1 MGRKWGL
8 RSCCW
13 VWKHFQGKS
22 KMPKCIVDYCHNYAG
37 MRKNYANVILHGFP
51 TTLDRIKTWLKSL
64 EQGGQVF
71 KNLDEMAA
79 KIHEGKKHD
88 SYRICSEHFS
98 QQCYMVNGDKKV
110 LNKNAV
116 PTILTPCVTEPC
128 CTRRPE
134 PLNRQPKEFMKRR
147 ATEGSSQYS
156 QEAKLFCK
164 DSPKSVKSGQELTGI
179 VLNLTLEII
188 YLLTGEDFALV
199 KKSQNLITESP
210 PHSPIH
216 EKNNMEKIIKL
227 TNKIIELLRGEVPI
241 RCQDVTIHFSMEEW
255 EYIEGHKDLYKDV
268 MVENDQNLPSSGL
281 SCEQIQSFQ
290 HISCSNR
297 GISKRNHANQKSTSL
312 KMADKMKERV
322 RNISRAGNEK
332 DGSDANATSTDLSTF
347 IKTEPVSSNGGNDTN
362 TCGYTHTIY
371 TEEYPCNLDM
381 VEFKGMV
388 VPDATRF
395 PPAEG
400 VKNCPSTYV
409 KEFATHNMENPMY
422 PGPSIPVDHIPHKV
436 PPHIKVEYVPC
447 EEERMSTT
455 TTTLLTQCSPAPHIE
470 VEYILRE
477 AEHTTPNTLY
487 TPAGHIPC
495 PATNIKEEPV
505 YYEDGDLADTNVYTP
520 RNHLQHHPYV
530 HIKEEPEIYDAGTS
544 TTTNMCM
551 PIGYTQRY
559 PFTHIEEEL
568 LTLEKIRVPD
578 KTLAFKCMDCSEDF
592 TSKSDL
598 ACHQTIHRIER
609 LKCPECGKYF
619 SNKSNLANHIRSHTG
634 EKPYSC
640 PACGKRFTR
649 KSTLII
655 HQRIHTGEKPFVC
668 LECGR
673 CFPGKGNL
681 RKHQK
686 VHKAKK
692 PMTTKSFLPMPV
704 TLILDS
710 DVASCQMLQ

>member
-1 MGRKWGL
+1 
-8 RSCCW
+8 
-13 VWKHFQGKS
+13 
-22 KMPKCIVDYCHNYAG
+22 MPKCIVDYCHNYAG

-51 TTLDRIKTWLKSL
+51 TTLDGIKTWLKSL

-71 KNLDEMAA
+71 KNLGEMAA

-116 PTILTPCVTEPC
+116 PTILTPCVTEPSC
-128 CTRRPE
+128 IHRPE
-134 PLNRQPKEFMKRR
+134 PLSRQPKEFLKRR
-147 ATEGSSQYS
+147 ATEDSSRYS

-164 DSPKSVKSGQELTGI
+164 DNPKSVKSGRELTGI
-179 VLNLTLEII
+179 VINLTLEII

-199 KKSQNLITESP
+199 KKSQNLVTESP

-216 EKNNMEKIIKL
+216 EKSNMEKIIKL
-227 TNKIIELLRGEVPI
+227 TNKIIELLTGEVPI
-241 RCQDVTIHFSMEEW
+241 RCDDVTVNFSMEEW
-255 EYIEGHKDLYKDV
+255 EYIEGHKDLYKDI
-268 MVENDQNLPSSGL
+268 MMENHQNLPSSGL

-290 HISCSNR
+290 HTSCSNR
-297 GISKRNHANQKSTSL
+297 GIPNRNRVNQKSTCH
-312 KMADKMKERV
+312 KMANKMRERV
-322 RNISRAGNEK
+322 GNISRAGNSCKEK

-347 IKTEPVSSNGGNDTN
+347 IKTEPVTSNGGKNTN
-362 TCGYTHTIY
+362 TCGYTPTNH
-371 TEEYPCNLDM
+371 TEEYPCTLDM
-381 VEFKGMV
+381 VEFKGNV
-388 VPDATRF
+388 LPDATRF

-400 VKNCPSTYV
+400 VKNCPSTCV
-409 KEFATHNMENPMY
+409 KEFSTRNRENPIY
-422 PGPSIPVDHIPHKV
+422 PGPSIPVNPIPHKL
-436 PPHIKVEYVPC
+436 PPHIKVEYIPC
-447 EEERMSTT
+447 EEKRTSTT
-455 TTTLLTQCSPAPHIE
+455 NTLHTQCFPAPHIE

-477 AEHTTPNTLY
+477 AERTTPNTFY

-495 PATNIKEEPV
+495 PSMNIKEEPV

-520 RNHLQHHPYV
+520 RNHLRHHPYV

-551 PIGYTQRY
+551 PLGHTRY

-568 LTLEKIRVPD
+568 LTLEEIRVPD
-578 KTLAFKCMDCSEDF
+578 NTLAFKCTECSEGF

-598 ACHQTIHRIER
+598 AYHQTIHRIER

-681 RKHQK
+681 MKHQK
-686 VHKAKK
+686 VHKSKK
-692 PMTTKSFLPMPV
+692 PMTMKNSLPMPV

-710 DVASCQMLQ
+710 NVASFQMLQ